1 MVDVLARDLK
11 SVADDV
17 WLDERL
23 TGGQAWWDVILEKIS
38 SADLFVMALS
48 KASLSSEACLSEAA
62 WARATSRPFLAVRID
77 DVDGRAAPPEVRR
90 LQIVDYLPD
99 DVQTL
104 RELVRAVVNAPPA
117 PAVPTQLPPPPPV
130 PISYR
135 DRFPE
140 LFGEAVPM
148 RDQVRILAE
157 LKLDLNNDV
166 HADAAAELLRILH
179 GRGDTVWKVRDE
191 INALLDHPN
200 DASSRPSPVAVEPA
214 LVATPMP
221 EVGWYVDPT
230 QRFEHR
236 YWDGTR
242 WTPHVSRSGQTFL
255 DALIES

>member
-1 MVDVLARDLK
+1 M
-11 SVADDV
+11 
-17 WLDERL
+17 
-23 TGGQAWWDVILEKIS
+23 
-38 SADLFVMALS
+38 
-48 KASLSSEACLSEAA
+48 
-62 WARATSRPFLAVRID
+62 
-77 DVDGRAAPPEVRR
+77 
-90 LQIVDYLPD
+90 PD

-104 RELVRAVVNAPPA
+104 RELVRAVVNAPPP

-191 INALLDHPN
+191 IDALLDRPN
-200 DASSRPSPVAVEPA
+200 DASSRPSPVAAEPA